1 MAIEYTTAVMT
12 HGFMGVYKGEI
23 NRQELEAQLTSKGS
37 EGWELLHV
45 WFDQK
50 LHKEKDGHL
59 LIFKRE
65 VPSGA
70 PMRTGDQFEASA
82 PSV

>member
-1 MAIEYTTAVMT
+1 MIEYTTAVMT
-12 HGFMGVYKGEI
+12 HGFMGVHKGEI
-23 NRQELEAQLTSKGS
+23 SRVELEAQLTAKGS

-50 LHKEKDGHL
+50 LQKEKDGHL

-65 VPSGA
+65 VSSSVPLQ
-70 PMRTGDQFEASA
+70 TGEQAREDA
-82 PSV
+82 PSI

>member
-12 HGFMGVYKGEI
+12 PGFMGVHKGEI
-23 NRQELEAQLTSKGS
+23 NRTELEAQLSAKGS
-37 EGWELLHV
+37 EGWELVHV

-50 LHKEKDGHL
+50 LQREKDGHL

-65 VPSGA
+65 VSSAA
-70 PMRTGDQFEASA
+70 PMRTGEQLGASA

>member
-1 MAIEYTTAVMT
+1 MIEYTTAVMT
-12 HGFMGVYKGEI
+12 HGFMGVHKGEI
-23 NRQELEAQLTSKGS
+23 NRTELEAQLTAKGS

-50 LHKEKDGHL
+50 LQKEKDGHL

-65 VPSGA
+65 VSSSVPLQ
-70 PMRTGDQFEASA
+70 TGEQAREDA
-82 PSV
+82 PSI

>member
-1 MAIEYTTAVMT
+1 MIEYTTAVMT
-12 HGFMGVYKGEI
+12 HGFMGVHKGEI
-23 NRQELEAQLTSKGS
+23 NRTELEAQLTAKGS

-50 LHKEKDGHL
+50 LQKEKDGHL

-65 VPSGA
+65 VSSSVPL
-70 PMRTGDQFEASA
+70 RTGEQAREDA
-82 PSV
+82 PSI

>member
-1 MAIEYTTAVMT
+1 MIEYATAVMT
-12 HGFMGVYKGEI
+12 HGFMGVHKGEI
-23 NRQELEAQLTSKGS
+23 NRTELEAQLTAKGS

-50 LHKEKDGHL
+50 LQREKDGHL

-65 VPSGA
+65 VSSSV
-70 PMRTGDQFEASA
+70 PMQTGEQAREDA
-82 PSV
+82 PSI